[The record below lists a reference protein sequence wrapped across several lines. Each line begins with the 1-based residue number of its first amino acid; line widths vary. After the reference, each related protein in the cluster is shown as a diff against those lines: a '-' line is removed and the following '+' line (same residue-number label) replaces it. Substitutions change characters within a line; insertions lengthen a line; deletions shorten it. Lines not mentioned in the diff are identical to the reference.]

1 MKKTILTLAAA
12 AMLATGCNK
21 SGDTSAV
28 KAGELPKAE
37 EKAKGTAVAY
47 VEIDSLATQYQFCI
61 DQQKVLEQKSAGFEA
76 QLRKEAQALQN
87 GAAAFQKK
95 LQEGKFTS
103 EQEARNA
110 QAALERQQQ
119 TAQQHEAQYS
129 EQLAQATSDYQK
141 ELKERLEKFLKE
153 YNKDGRYAMILSN
166 SAATMSVLYAAQGL
180 DITADV
186 IAGLNK
192 EYKPEE
198 KKEEKK

>member
-1 MKKTILTLAAA
+1 MKKTMLIAAA
-12 AMLATGCNK
+12 ALMLMGCNK
-21 SGDTSAV
+21 SGDTTAV
-28 KAGELPKAE
+28 KDNGLPKAE
-37 EKAKGTAVAY
+37 EKAKSTTIAY
-47 VEIDSLATQYQFCI
+47 IEIDSLATQYQFCI
-61 DQQKVLEQKSAGFEA
+61 DQQKVLQQKSAGFEA
-76 QLRKEAQALQN
+76 QLKKEAQALQN
-87 GAAAFQKK
+87 GVAAFQKK
-95 LQEGKFTS
+95 MQEGKFTS

-129 EQLAQATSDYQK
+129 EQLAQATDEYQK
-141 ELKERLEKFLKE
+141 DLKERLSKFLNE

-166 SAATMSVLYAAQGL
+166 SAATMSVLYATKGL